1 MFEFVQKHKRWMQA
15 ALLVVIVPSFAL
27 FGIDI
32 YFRNSGT
39 GGALAKVGNT
49 SISDLEYS
57 QALRQAQERMRE
69 MMRNNPDP
77 SVLNSPQFKESVL
90 NELVERK
97 VALIHARKSGMAV
110 SAPDLQKIITQFE
123 VFRDESG
130 RFSVDR
136 YRQLLKNQGLSE
148 KAFEEDLRNGVM
160 LGQVQN
166 VYAGSGFLP
175 DSVVDRLLRIREQ
188 EREVSQVVFN
198 PSDYLKQV
206 KISAADVEKYYGDHK
221 SEFQI
226 PERVKV
232 EYVLLSMDAAERSV
246 QLNDEELKKIY
257 EESREARFTAPEE
270 RHASHILI
278 AAPATA
284 SADEKAKAKALVEDL
299 YKQVKAAPAR
309 FGELARQHSQDP
321 GSAEKGGDLGSF
333 GRGLMVK
340 QFDEAVFSMKT
351 GDIAGPVETQ
361 YGYHIIRL
369 DGIKGGQVTPFEK
382 VKSQIADEA
391 RKAKAGKAFSEA
403 AEKFNDTVYEQFD
416 SLQPAADAFKLTV
429 QKSDWV
435 SRTGGNMNP
444 LLNNEKLL
452 AALFSDEV
460 LKNKHNTSAIEVQPN
475 TMLAARVVEHQPA
488 APLPLEE
495 VRQDIQR
502 HLASEA
508 AIRQAETDGKAALDS
523 LLKGQEPKS
532 NLAWSPPQSVSLQK
546 RQGLHAEGAQAV
558 FGADTGKLPV
568 YAGVSAPQGRF
579 VVYRITRVKDVT
591 QVDPAQK
598 KALAK
603 QLAQMAGQEQ
613 YQAYLA
619 SLRERTDVKIDRKK
633 LDQGS

>member
-1 MFEFVQKHKRWMQA
+1 MFQFVQQHKRWMQG

-27 FGIDI
+27 FGIDA
-32 YFRNSGT
+32 YFNNSGT
-39 GGALAKVGNT
+39 GGAVAKVGGA

-57 QALRQAQERMRE
+57 QALRQSQEKMRE

-77 SVLNSPQFKESVL
+77 AVLNSPQFKESVL

-97 VALIHARKSGMAV
+97 VALNQARKSGMAV

-130 RFSVDR
+130 KFSMDR

-148 KAFEEDLRNGVM
+148 KAFEDDIKNGVM

-175 DSVVDRLLRIREQ
+175 HSVVERLLRIREQ

-198 PSDYLKQV
+198 PAEYVKQI
-206 KISAADVEKYYGDHK
+206 KISAADVEKYYAEH
-221 SEFQI
+221 STEFQI

-232 EYVLLSMDAAERSV
+232 DYVLLTLDAAEHTTQV
-246 QLNDEELKKIY
+246 TDEELKKVY
-257 EESREARFTAPEE
+257 EESREARFATPEE

-284 SADEKAKAKALVEDL
+284 DAATKAKAKALAEDI
-299 YKQVKAAPAR
+299 YAQVKAVPAK
-309 FGELARQHSQDP
+309 FGELARKHSQDP

-340 QFDEAVFSMKT
+340 PFDDAVFAMKK
-351 GDIAGPVETQ
+351 GDITVPIETQ

-369 DGIKGGQVTPFEK
+369 DGIEGGQVTPFEK
-382 VKSQIADEA
+382 VKSQIADEV

-403 AEKFNDTVYEQFD
+403 AEKFNDLVYEQFD
-416 SLQPAADAFKLTV
+416 SLQPAADALKLTV

-435 SRTGGNMNP
+435 SRAGGNMNP
-444 LLNNEKLL
+444 MFNNEKLM

-460 LKNKHNTSAIEVQPN
+460 LKNKHNTTAIEVQPN
-475 TMLAARVVEHQPA
+475 TMVAARVTEHEPA
-488 APLPLEE
+488 AALPLAE

-502 HLASEA
+502 HLESEA
-508 AIRQAETDGKAALDS
+508 AMKQAEADGKAALDN
-523 LLKGQEPKS
+523 LVRGQESKS
-532 NLAWSPPQSVSLQK
+532 RLAWSVPQNVSLQK
-546 RQGLHAEGAQAV
+546 RQGLHAEGAKAV
-558 FGADTGKLPV
+558 FGADTTKLPV
-568 YAGVSAPQGRF
+568 YVGVSAPQGKF
-579 VVYRITRVKDVT
+579 VVYRITRVKDVN
-591 QVDPAQK
+591 QIDPAQK
-598 KALAK
+598 KALAR

-613 YQAYLA
+613 YQAYIA
-619 SLRERTDVKIDRKK
+619 SLREQVDVKIDRKK